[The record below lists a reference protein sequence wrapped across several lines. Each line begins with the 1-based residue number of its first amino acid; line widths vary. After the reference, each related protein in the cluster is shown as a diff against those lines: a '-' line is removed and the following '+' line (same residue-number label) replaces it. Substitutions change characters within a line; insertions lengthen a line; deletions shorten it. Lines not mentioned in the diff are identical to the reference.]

1 MNPFLAFLLRT
12 SVAIPTTAT
21 VWLISFFAFDQTFL
35 MSSLISL
42 GGGAISYLAVKGM
55 TNRSFLKKHQLTRK
69 EYVYIKQNLDEAK
82 RKIARLNKALFSIK
96 HVPSLKQRVDILRIT
111 RKIYNVTKKEPKRF
125 YQAEKFY
132 FSHLDSLVE
141 LTEKYVFLSNQPKK
155 SLDLEQSLHETR
167 RTLDDLAYHLEND
180 LNDFLANDMEQLNF
194 EIDVAKKSIKP
205 PFSDESRRLK

>member
-42 GGGAISYLAVKGM
+42 GGGTISYLAVKGM

-180 LNDFLANDMEQLNF
+180 LNEFLANDMEQLNF